1 MWRRRRVEGEQ
12 SEVSETVR
20 GGIVHSLPL
29 SIGGEL
35 PRPPVALGSG
45 IQGLWSLVAFIH
57 SSPLESSLSR
67 AMTGN
72 DTTFYLINHD
82 NSSFT
87 LTNNS
92 PSLTHT
98 LSLSFS
104 RTSPTFTTTSSPST
118 ANMGSTAEITK
129 YAATPSTCRSRSLS
143 SPLTNPQ
150 AYVQAQHRR

>member
-1 MWRRRRVEGEQ
+1 MEGEQ

-45 IQGLWSLVAFIH
+45 IQRLWSLVAFIH

-72 DTTFYLINHD
+72 D
-82 NSSFT
+82 
-87 LTNNS
+87 
-92 PSLTHT
+92 
-98 LSLSFS
+98 
-104 RTSPTFTTTSSPST
+104 PTFT
-118 ANMGSTAEITK
+118 
-129 YAATPSTCRSRSLS
+129 
-143 SPLTNPQ
+143 
-150 AYVQAQHRR
+150 

>member
-1 MWRRRRVEGEQ
+1 MEGEQ

-45 IQGLWSLVAFIH
+45 IQRLWSLVAFIH

-92 PSLTHT
+92 PSLSHTHT
-98 LSLSFS
+98 LSLSLGHRPPS
-104 RTSPTFTTTSSPST
+104 QQPPHHLPPTWGPLQKSQST
-118 ANMGSTAEITK
+118 L
-129 YAATPSTCRSRSLS
+129 PRP
-143 SPLTNPQ
+143 PL
-150 AYVQAQHRR
+150 ADLAR